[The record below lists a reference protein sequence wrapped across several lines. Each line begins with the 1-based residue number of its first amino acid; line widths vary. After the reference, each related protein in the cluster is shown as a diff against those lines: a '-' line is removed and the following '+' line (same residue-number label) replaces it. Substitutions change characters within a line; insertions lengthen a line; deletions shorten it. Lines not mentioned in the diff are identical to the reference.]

1 MRHVWNQSRYAFLLV
16 ETISHGKAGREGR
29 EFGSK
34 KGKEER
40 SSLTNK
46 AKSKK
51 NKAFMMIVHKR
62 DVKSKAKRSLQE
74 KQRVLR
80 AHVKK
85 QKMKK

>member
-1 MRHVWNQSRYAFLLV
+1 LQ
-16 ETISHGKAGREGR
+16 AGREGR
-29 EFGSK
+29 HFGSK
-34 KGKEER
+34 KGAEER

-62 DVKSKAKRSLQE
+62 DVRNKSKRSLRE
-74 KQRVLR
+74 KQKVLR
-80 AHVKK
+80 QHIKR